1 MSKTFDDYPYDDCE
15 DIDDIQ
21 PISIEMLRIICKQ
34 YPNDAD
40 LGKVVRNL
48 VKQFK
53 SHS

>member
-1 MSKTFDDYPYDDCE
+1 MKTPYFEDDNDDLFD
-15 DIDDIQ
+15 DDIQ
-21 PISIEMLRIICKQ
+21 PISIEMLRIICAQ
-34 YPNDAD
+34 YPDNTD